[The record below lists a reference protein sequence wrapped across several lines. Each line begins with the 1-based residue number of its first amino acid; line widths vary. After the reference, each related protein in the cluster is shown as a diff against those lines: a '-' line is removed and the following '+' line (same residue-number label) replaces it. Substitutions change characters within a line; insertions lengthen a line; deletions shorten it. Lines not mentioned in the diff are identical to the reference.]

1 MRKSLYNLLLE
12 NENGIILFNTMILNK
27 ENESRNLE
35 FISKFRTEYSV
46 NKIRNVEKFNE
57 LIIIE
62 KTIL

>member
-1 MRKSLYNLLLE
+1 
-12 NENGIILFNTMILNK
+12 MILNK